1 MEKLFFCIKTL
12 KIKEINLQLYLYF
25 ILIKLKIC
33 LFAIYKIIKKNL
45 FFSFEN
51 ILNKVSQNIKQKHN
65 LLLRPYNLF
74 LHINIITNFKTKFI
88 KNIFKL
94 LN

>member
-1 MEKLFFCIKTL
+1 MFTNYIRTL
-12 KIKEINLQLYLYF
+12 NNQNKHNYNCTYII
-25 ILIKLKIC
+25 
-33 LFAIYKIIKKNL
+33 FAIYKIIKKNL

>member
-33 LFAIYKIIKKNL
+33 LQIIYA
-45 FFSFEN
+45 
-51 ILNKVSQNIKQKHN
+51 H
-65 LLLRPYNLF
+65 
-74 LHINIITNFKTKFI
+74 
-88 KNIFKL
+88 
-94 LN
+94 